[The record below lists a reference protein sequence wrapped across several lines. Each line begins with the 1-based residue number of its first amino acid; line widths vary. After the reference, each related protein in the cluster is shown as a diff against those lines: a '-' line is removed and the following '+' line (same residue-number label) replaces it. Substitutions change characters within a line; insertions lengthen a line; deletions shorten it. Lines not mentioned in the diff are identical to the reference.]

1 MYVYLNF
8 AAKYVVKSMNINVNM
23 LEISFN
29 VLIHYNSCTNGA
41 EKYIKIHAFFNSVD
55 RLFCIIYILT

>member
-41 EKYIKIHAFFNSVD
+41 EKYIKIHAFFNSV
-55 RLFCIIYILT
+55 